1 MSDAAVKAK
10 TGCTWER
17 WVRALD
23 RAKADRWPHREIAK
37 YVREKYKISGWWSQT
52 VTVGYERIKGL
63 RAIGQRRDGGF
74 EANKTRTFPVPVSRL
89 YRAFSDRRM
98 RSHWLEVSL
107 SVRSATRDR
116 SLRITW
122 PDGTYV
128 HAMFFPKGT
137 GKSQVQIEHA
147 RLADRPAAD
156 AIRQFWGERLDALG
170 EVLAQAPG
178 VRR

>member
-1 MSDAAVKAK
+1 
-10 TGCTWER
+10 
-17 WVRALD
+17 
-23 RAKADRWPHREIAK
+23 
-37 YVREKYKISGWWSQT
+37 
-52 VTVGYERIKGL
+52 
-63 RAIGQRRDGGF
+63 
-74 EANKTRTFPVPVSRL
+74 
-89 YRAFSDRRM
+89 
-98 RSHWLEVSL
+98 VSL
-107 SVRSATRDR
+107 SVRGATRDR